1 MGRGA
6 QDAAGALRS
15 CVEGS
20 GRKYP
25 SASAQER
32 ASMRNRSWTMWKTV
46 PAAIRSRGEAVCPEW
61 AAGGEQLSAS
71 GAGVGRWGGLS
82 NLCSPHRSHPG
93 PPLSQ

>member
-1 MGRGA
+1 
-6 QDAAGALRS
+6 
-15 CVEGS
+15 
-20 GRKYP
+20 
-25 SASAQER
+25 
-32 ASMRNRSWTMWKTV
+32 MWKTV

-93 PPLSQ
+93 LPLSQ